1 MASNKTHQSDPTR
14 HLPKPM
20 RQYLGLPVK
29 LFVVWVLLSGL
40 AVALFYSGK
49 LPQGNGPAEQP
60 SPISTNQTLPVA
72 PTPVSA
78 VQDQPL
84 KDMPTVNIN
93 VSGPKSF
100 SLQTQGN
107 KVLIAIA
114 GEKPLELVDV
124 DDGKQVQ
131 TQTGSVLYRLKDR
144 EDGQVKIYDASEAF
158 RYRMKCETEE
168 GDETCKLYDG
178 QGILLNRVKVKADS
192 FNVYATGSQRIYKG
206 KMKNGSYVL
215 KNESG
220 DSIGSIQGVSGLK
233 DAALLSFPVEI
244 PLRALLWASN

>member
-1 MASNKTHQSDPTR
+1 MASNKTQQSDPTR

-40 AVALFYSGK
+40 AVGLFYSGK
-49 LPQGNGPAEQP
+49 LPQGKSPAEPP

-72 PTPVSA
+72 PTPVSPA
-78 VQDQPL
+78 QNLQP
-84 KDMPTVNIN
+84 KNMPAVNIN

-100 SLQTQGN
+100 SLQNQGN
-107 KVLIAIA
+107 KVLIAIT
-114 GEKPLELVDV
+114 GEKPLELVNT

-131 TQTGSVLYRLKDR
+131 TQTGAVLFRLKSR
-144 EDGQVKIYDASEAF
+144 EDGQAKIYDESNAY
-158 RYRMKCETEE
+158 RYRMKSETEE
-168 GDETCKLYDG
+168 GEDTCKLYDG
-178 QGILLNRVKVKADS
+178 QDTLLNRVKVKAES
-192 FNVYATGSQRIYKG
+192 FNVYAASSQRIYKG

-220 DSIGSIQGVSGLK
+220 DSIGTLQGVSGLK

-244 PLRALLWASN
+244 PLRVLLWASH